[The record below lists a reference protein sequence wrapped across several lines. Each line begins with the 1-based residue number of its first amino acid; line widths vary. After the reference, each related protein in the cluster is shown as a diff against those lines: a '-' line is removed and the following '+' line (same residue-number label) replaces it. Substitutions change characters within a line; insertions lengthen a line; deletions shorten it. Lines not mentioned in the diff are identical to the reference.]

1 MIVSN
6 KYQGEGI
13 EPFIAFLLNVFK
25 YDETLSRDD
34 SGILMVKTVPYF
46 ETFKC
51 SVSLPLT
58 YKHTETVF

>member
-25 YDETLSRDD
+25 YDETLSPDE
-34 SGILMVKTVPYF
+34 SGI
-46 ETFKC
+46 
-51 SVSLPLT
+51 
-58 YKHTETVF
+58 

>member
-25 YDETLSRDD
+25 YEMLSWAE
-34 SGILMVKTVPYF
+34 SCI
-46 ETFKC
+46 
-51 SVSLPLT
+51 
-58 YKHTETVF
+58 